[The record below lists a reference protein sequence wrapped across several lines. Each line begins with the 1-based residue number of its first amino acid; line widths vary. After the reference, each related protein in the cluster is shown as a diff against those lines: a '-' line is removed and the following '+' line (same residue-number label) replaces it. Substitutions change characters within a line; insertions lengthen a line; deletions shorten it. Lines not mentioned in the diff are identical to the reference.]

1 MDPIIPGQRVA
12 FAYEHQYRVLDV
24 EVVRE
29 TEEGNWIMTGID
41 PDKGEYR
48 SFRLDRVMRGKVRVV
63 RGNRAGNVSRP
74 AATAAQDAHDGGAVP
89 PPR

>member
-1 MDPIIPGQRVA
+1 MEPVIPGQRVT

-29 TEEGNWIMTGID
+29 TKDGNWIMTGVD

-63 RGNRAGNVSRP
+63 HGHR
-74 AATAAQDAHDGGAVP
+74 GGAGEAP
-89 PPR
+89 PA

>member
-1 MDPIIPGQRVA
+1 MDPVIPGQRVA

-29 TEEGNWIMTGID
+29 TKEGNWIMTGVD

-63 RGNRAGNVSRP
+63 RGGTGAHGS
-74 AATAAQDAHDGGAVP
+74 AAP
-89 PPR
+89 